1 MAEAP
6 HRKLT
11 LVDGSGYIF
20 RAYHALPP
28 LTRKDGTPTGAV
40 FGFCNML
47 ERLVEDAAADHK
59 ITHLAVVF
67 DAARETFR
75 HQIYANYKAN
85 RPEPPEDLIPQ
96 FPLFRQAVDAFCV
109 PRVELQG
116 FEADDV
122 IATYA
127 RLAKEAGIE
136 VEIVSSDKDL
146 MQLVRDGVGMYDPIK
161 LKPIGAAEVMEKF
174 GVPPS
179 KVVEV
184 QALAGDSTDNVP
196 GVPGIGVKTAAQL
209 INEYGDLDTLLA
221 RAAEIKQPKRRESL
235 LANKEQ
241 ALISRRLVQLDE
253 NVPVPLGLDK
263 LAVQP
268 CDTDRMIAFLR
279 EMEFERLVARAQS
292 KLAGARSVPAP
303 AASDEATAPA
313 GPLNSAYR
321 LVQKADELRGWVDRA
336 TRAGYVAVDTETT
349 SLDAMQAK
357 LVGVSLSVETGEACY
372 IPLGHVGG
380 GSQGALD
387 LDGAAAQGAPE
398 QIPMAEAVA
407 ILKPLLEDPAILK
420 IGQNIK
426 YDALV
431 LSRLGIEV
439 APIDDTMLISFVLE
453 NGLHGHGMDELSE
466 LVLGHKPVSYD
477 EVTGKGKTR
486 ITFDRVGLDDA
497 LRYAAEDAD
506 VTLRLHQSLKPK
518 LRAKGMLSVYERLD
532 RPLVPV
538 VVAMERAGIKV
549 DVEELRRLSAMF
561 AKKMGELEAE
571 IHELAGQPFNVGSPK
586 QLGEILFDKMQ
597 LPGGRRMKTGAWGT
611 DADVL
616 EALAGDGHALPQKV
630 LDWRQVQKL
639 KSTYT
644 DTLQQEINPETGRVH
659 TSYAL
664 AATSTGRI
672 ASSDPNLQNIPVRT
686 DEGRQIRRAF
696 VAEPGNLLMSA
707 DYSQI
712 ELRILAHIADIEPL
726 KQAFRDGIDIHAK
739 TASEVFN
746 VPVEGMDPMVRRSA
760 KAINF
765 GIIYGMSSFG
775 LARQLGI
782 GQREAATYIDAYF
795 KRYPGIRD
803 YMDRTKRQ
811 AREQG
816 YVETIRGR
824 RCHFPAIN
832 DKNPARRGFM
842 ERAAI
847 NAPIQGSAADI
858 IKRAMVKL
866 PAALARAGLKAKML
880 LQVHDELVFEVPEAE
895 RDATA
900 ATVRHEMEAAAT
912 LSVPLVVETG
922 FGRNWGEAH

>member
-1 MAEAP
+1 MAEAQ

-47 ERLVEDAAADHK
+47 EKLIEDAAADHK

-75 HQIYANYKAN
+75 HQIYASYKAN

-96 FPLFRQAVDAFCV
+96 FGLIRRAVDAFCV

-161 LKPIGAAEVMEKF
+161 LKPIGAPEVMEKF

-221 RAAEIKQPKRRESL
+221 RAGEIKQPKRREAL
-235 LANKEQ
+235 LGNKEQ
-241 ALISRRLVQLDE
+241 ALISKRLVQLDDK
-253 NVPVPLGLDK
+253 VPVPLALDA

-268 CDTDRMIAFLR
+268 CDTDKMIAFLR

-292 KLAGARSVPAP
+292 KLAGTRPAP
-303 AASDEATAPA
+303 SPPPNDEPAPS
-313 GPLNSAYR
+313 GPLKSEYR
-321 LVQKADELRGWVDRA
+321 LVQKAEHLRTWVERA
-336 TRAGYVAVDTETT
+336 VTSGCVAVDTETT
-349 SLDAMQAK
+349 SLDGMRAK
-357 LVGVSLSVETGEACY
+357 LCGVSLSVHTGEACY
-372 IPLGHVGG
+372 IPLGHVNGAP
-380 GSQGALD
+380 QGALD
-387 LDGAAAQGAPE
+387 LDGAAANGAPE
-398 QIPMAEAVA
+398 QIPLAEAIA
-407 ILKPLLEDPAILK
+407 ILKPMLEDPSVLK

-431 LSRLGIEV
+431 LSRYGIDV

-486 ITFDRVGLDDA
+486 ITFDCVGLEDA

-506 VTLRLHQSLKPK
+506 VTLRLHQALKPK
-518 LRAKGMLSVYERLD
+518 LRAKGVLSVYERLD

-538 VVAMERAGIKV
+538 VVGMERAGIKV
-549 DVEELRRLSAMF
+549 DVEELKRLSAMF
-561 AKKMGELEAE
+561 AKKMAALEEE
-571 IHELAGQPFNVGSPK
+571 IHQIAGQPFNVGSPK

-597 LPGGRRMKTGAWGT
+597 LPGGKRMKTGAWGT

-616 EALAGDGHALPQKV
+616 EALAADGHQLPQKI

-712 ELRILAHIADIEPL
+712 ELRILAHIADIEAL

-782 GQREAATYIDAYF
+782 GQREAAGYIDAYF

-803 YMDRTKRQ
+803 YMERTKRQ

-866 PAALARAGLKAKML
+866 PAALARANLKAQML

-900 ATVRHEMEAAAT
+900 ELVRHEMEGAAQ